1 MKASRYSLEMVSFV
15 PLSLSV
21 SLFPPPFPPS
31 PLPPLPPPPPPPP
44 PPVPPTDPPTSSYAE
59 DVEGWQCVRVL
70 VKIEAGGMQVQ
81 DFQGRTPTS
90 VPRRRL

>member
-15 PLSLSV
+15 PLSLCL
-21 SLFPPPFPPS
+21 SLSSSFSSFTTT
-31 PLPPLPPPPPPPP
+31 PPPPPPPP

-70 VKIEAGGMQVQ
+70 VKKEAGGMQVQ

>member
-15 PLSLSV
+15 PLSLCL
-21 SLFPPPFPPS
+21 SLSSSFSSFS
-31 PLPPLPPPPPPPP
+31 SSSSPP

>member
-21 SLFPPPFPPS
+21 SLFPPPFPP
-31 PLPPLPPPPPPPP
+31 PPPGGGGGGGGA
-44 PPVPPTDPPTSSYAE
+44 VPPTDPPTSSYAE

-70 VKIEAGGMQVQ
+70 VKKEAGGMQVQ
-81 DFQGRTPTS
+81 DFQGRMPTS

>member
-1 MKASRYSLEMVSFV
+1 MARGTFTWKHNCKGNISGESRS
-15 PLSLSV
+15 
-21 SLFPPPFPPS
+21 
-31 PLPPLPPPPPPPP
+31 
-44 PPVPPTDPPTSSYAE
+44 PPTDPPTSSYAE

-81 DFQGRTPTS
+81 DFQGRMPTS

>member
-15 PLSLSV
+15 PLSLSL
-21 SLFPPPFPPS
+21 SFLLLF
-31 PLPPLPPPPPPPP
+31 LLLLLL

-70 VKIEAGGMQVQ
+70 VKKEAGGGMQVQ

>member
-15 PLSLSV
+15 PLSLSL
-21 SLFPPPFPPS
+21 SFLLLF
-31 PLPPLPPPPPPPP
+31 LLLLLLLLLPPPPPP

-70 VKIEAGGMQVQ
+70 VKKEAGGNA
-81 DFQGRTPTS
+81 GA
-90 VPRRRL
+90 RLSG